1 MKYFFKM
8 DDSFMNFRKS
18 LAKTL
23 INNYYMN
30 ENTREIPSNTI
41 KRKNHKYWRLQLPM
55 ILNTIKKCFAH
66 KNINTHN
73 TSVIGKMLKN
83 NL

>member
-1 MKYFFKM
+1 M
-8 DDSFMNFRKS
+8 DDSFMNSRNF

-41 KRKNHKYWRLQLPM
+41 KRKNHKYWRLQLTM
-55 ILNTIKKCFAH
+55 ILNTIKKGFAH